1 MGFLE
6 YRVTLSLSYSK
17 FRQGHRDS
25 FEVWKR
31 QGNRGVH
38 YVYPDVVGACG
49 S

>member
-1 MGFLE
+1 M
-6 YRVTLSLSYSK
+6 TLSLTYSK

-25 FEVWKR
+25 FDVCKR
-31 QGNRGVH
+31 PGNREVH